1 MPNNKPKRM
10 VRVNRGAEGPKR
22 RMKVSGAQ
30 RAAAKSGGNK
40 KGRMSN
46 RKNMTTA
53 AQKRMGA
60 EGPKRRSR

>member
-1 MPNNKPKRM
+1 MAYGKPKRM

-22 RMKVSGAQ
+22 GMKMTAAQ
-30 RAAAKSGGNK
+30 RAAAKSKGNQ

-46 RKNMTTA
+46 KAKKTTA